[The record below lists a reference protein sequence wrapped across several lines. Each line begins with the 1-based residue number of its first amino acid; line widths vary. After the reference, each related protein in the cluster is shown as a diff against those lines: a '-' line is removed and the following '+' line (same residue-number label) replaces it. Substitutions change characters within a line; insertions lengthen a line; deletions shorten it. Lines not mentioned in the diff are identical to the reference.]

1 MTAGRARITIFDTT
15 LRDGEQSPGCSMN
28 QQEKLRLAHQLDRLG
43 VDVIEAGFPIASD
56 GDFES
61 VKAIASVVRRPVIAG
76 LARACRPDIER
87 AWDALKGADR
97 PRIHVFLATS
107 DIHLQYKLRITR
119 DQCLAQAR
127 DAVRFAKSL
136 CDDVEFSPEDATR
149 TDIDFLCLVLDE
161 VVAAGATT

>member
-1 MTAGRARITIFDTT
+1 MTPERARITVFDTT

-56 GDFES
+56 GDFEA
-61 VKAIASVVRRPVIAG
+61 VKAIAGVIRRPIIAG

-87 AWDALKGADR
+87 AWEALQDAAR

-107 DIHLQYKLRITR
+107 DIHLQYKLRMTR
-119 DQCLAQAR
+119 DECLAQGR
-127 DAVRFAKSL
+127 DSVRFARSL
-136 CDDVEFSPEDATR
+136 CNDSEFS
-149 TDIDFLCLVLDE
+149 
-161 VVAAGATT
+161 

>member
-1 MTAGRARITIFDTT
+1 MDKARITIFDTT

-28 QQEKLRLAHQLDRLG
+28 QQEKLRLAQQLDRPG

-61 VKAIASVVRRPVIAG
+61 VRTISQSVRRPVIAA

-87 AWDALKGADR
+87 AWEALQHAAR

-107 DIHLQYKLRITR
+107 DIHLQFKLRISR
-119 DQCLAQAR
+119 EQCVEQAR
-127 DAVRFAKSL
+127 EAIQLAKSF
-136 CDDVEFSPEDATR
+136 CDDVEFSLED
-149 TDIDFLCLVLDE
+149 
-161 VVAAGATT
+161 

>member
-76 LARACRPDIER
+76 LARACRPDMNGHGT
-87 AWDALKGADR
+87 L
-97 PRIHVFLATS
+97 
-107 DIHLQYKLRITR
+107 
-119 DQCLAQAR
+119 
-127 DAVRFAKSL
+127 
-136 CDDVEFSPEDATR
+136 
-149 TDIDFLCLVLDE
+149 
-161 VVAAGATT
+161 